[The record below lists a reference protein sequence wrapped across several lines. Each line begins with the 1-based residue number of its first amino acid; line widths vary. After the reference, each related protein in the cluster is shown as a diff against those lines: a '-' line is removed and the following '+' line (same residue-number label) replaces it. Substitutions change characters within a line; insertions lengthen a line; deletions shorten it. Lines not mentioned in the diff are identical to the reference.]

1 MQHIIFLK
9 IRTLDNALLFVYN
22 LFLRHVKADLYV
34 DRTKD
39 QFSATKTNLPLN
51 KKKITNIAD
60 WNLKGTIKDKVP
72 PIVNQ

>member
-1 MQHIIFLK
+1 MFNQARPKSLMQHILFLK
-9 IRTLDNALLFVYN
+9 IRTLDDDALLFVYN

-34 DRTKD
+34 DRTKV

-60 WNLKGTIKDKVP
+60 
-72 PIVNQ
+72 